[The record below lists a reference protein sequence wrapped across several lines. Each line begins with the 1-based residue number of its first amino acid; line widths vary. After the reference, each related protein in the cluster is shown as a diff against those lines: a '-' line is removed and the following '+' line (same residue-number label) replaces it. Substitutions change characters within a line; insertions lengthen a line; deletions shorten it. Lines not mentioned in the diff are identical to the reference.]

1 MNSEYAQ
8 LEQRWRAFNAV
19 SEGNYANQFRSGWL
33 KTDARFKDYIN
44 QSQKIKAFLDERIDA
59 LEAVNRS
66 EGSL

>member
-1 MNSEYAQ
+1 LNSEYAQ